1 MIFTK
6 EKLDNYVSNGDVIFT
21 LLNSAY
27 AEDTSFI
34 SHRWML
40 DSLPKRAIYNEIYG
54 DLLFSKES
62 KKILDVGGG
71 YCALTR
77 FLVGRH
83 NYRLLDI
90 MAHDDHN
97 KLRDIESGLNKKFWI
112 DQDWYSF
119 EPEMYDIVIANDIFP
134 NVDQRLELFLKRYLP
149 LTKEIRISLTYHN
162 TPWFYITKRVDGDE
176 IFCQL
181 AYNGEQTKLILDK
194 FFNKNFEDL
203 LIEHVS
209 LFPNGRQ
216 ISIIKETVK

>member
-6 EKLDNYVSNGDVIFT
+6 EKLNNYISNGDSVLA

-27 AEDTSFI
+27 VEDVSFI
-34 SHRWML
+34 SHKWML
-40 DSLPKRAIYNEIYG
+40 DSLPKRAIYNEVYG
-54 DLLFSKES
+54 DLLLSKGS

-77 FLVGRH
+77 FLIGNH
-83 NYRLLDI
+83 DYHLLDI
-90 MAHDDHN
+90 MAHDNHN

-119 EPEMYDIVIANDIFP
+119 EPETYDIVIANDIFP
-134 NVDQRLELFLKRYLP
+134 NVDQRLELFLRRYLP

-162 TPWFYITKRVDGDE
+162 TPWFYTTKRVDGDE

-181 AYNGEQTKLILDK
+181 AYNGEQIKLVLDK
-194 FFNKNFEDL
+194 FFDKDFEDL
-203 LIEHVS
+203 LIEQPS

-216 ISIIKETVK
+216 ISIIKEIVE